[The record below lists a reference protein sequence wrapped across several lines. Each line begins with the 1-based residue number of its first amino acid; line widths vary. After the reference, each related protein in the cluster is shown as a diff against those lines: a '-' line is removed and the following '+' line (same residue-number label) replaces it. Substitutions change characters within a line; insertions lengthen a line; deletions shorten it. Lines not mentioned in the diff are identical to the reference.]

1 MNNFFKKLE
10 ISIEDF
16 DWSSIKGELVHE
28 YKFTPNL
35 SYYEIINYKEVCEL
49 LPKKILDIVPFELKF
64 VEISGGQGILPAHVD
79 YGITCSLNY
88 YFQPS
93 NSIVNFYNQKENTN
107 VFTDDNILA
116 HLFKYTD
123 IEFADTFTAQLKD
136 AYLLNVSRIH
146 EVIHFSNEPRQFL
159 QIQWRYHDFNQIL
172 EILNDSGTA

>member
-64 VEISGGQGILPAHVD
+64 VEITGKGILPAHVD
-79 YGITCSLNY
+79 YGLKCALNY

-93 NSIVNFYNQKENTN
+93 NSVVKFYNQKENTN
-107 VFTDDNILA
+107 VFTDDKILA

-123 IEFADTFTAQLKD
+123 IEYADTFTAQLKD